1 MKKKIGKN
9 KMLKACKFLFTPLT
23 QKKKKKASSIWPVF
37 FFFFFFGW
45 GIDIYTDPKK
55 YKLKRLQHIGSLE
68 VILD

>member
-9 KMLKACKFLFTPLT
+9 KMLKACKFLLTPLT
-23 QKKKKKASSIWPVF
+23 QKKKKASSIWPG
-37 FFFFFFGW
+37 FFFFGW